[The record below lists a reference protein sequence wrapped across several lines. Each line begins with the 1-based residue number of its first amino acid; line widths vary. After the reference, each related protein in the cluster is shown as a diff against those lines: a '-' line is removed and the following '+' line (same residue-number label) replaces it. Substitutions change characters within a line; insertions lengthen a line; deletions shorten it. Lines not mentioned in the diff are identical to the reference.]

1 MGTMK
6 LLPVTILCLLSTL
19 RRSDG
24 NPVDGTATTP
34 ALSQSTVA
42 ATRTSVPTPTTT
54 PSPSPTLKSTVTS
67 PKGTPSPESFKTSPP
82 TVSSL
87 NTTVSGEAVVLL
99 YLHSST
105 STICSLQNIWIFLIA
120 CFRYLSSSSSG
131 VTDWRKE
138 ATTSVTKGEFIT
150 TNTTVTSLPVSDAVS
165 TLQSS
170 HNKTENQNSTKTT
183 ERTGNTLPPDTSPS
197 KTSKLPSITMPENVS
212 QSQETGTE
220 NAKNASSSSTNP
232 SYSSIILP
240 VVITLIVVTLS
251 VFVLV
256 GLYRMC
262 WKTDPGAPDNGNDQP
277 QSDKESVKL
286 LTVKTISHESGE
298 HCAQGKTKN

>member
-183 ERTGNTLPPDTSPS
+183 ERT
-197 KTSKLPSITMPENVS
+197 
-212 QSQETGTE
+212 ETGTE

>member
-87 NTTVSGEAVVLL
+87 NTTVSGE
-99 YLHSST
+99 
-105 STICSLQNIWIFLIA
+105 
-120 CFRYLSSSSSG
+120 
-131 VTDWRKE
+131 E

-183 ERTGNTLPPDTSPS
+183 ERT
-197 KTSKLPSITMPENVS
+197 
-212 QSQETGTE
+212 ETGTE

-262 WKTDPGAPDNGNDQP
+262 WKTDPGAPENGNDQP

>member
-87 NTTVSGEAVVLL
+87 NTTVSGE
-99 YLHSST
+99 
-105 STICSLQNIWIFLIA
+105 
-120 CFRYLSSSSSG
+120 
-131 VTDWRKE
+131 E

-183 ERTGNTLPPDTSPS
+183 ERT
-197 KTSKLPSITMPENVS
+197 
-212 QSQETGTE
+212 
-220 NAKNASSSSTNP
+220 
-232 SYSSIILP
+232 
-240 VVITLIVVTLS
+240 
-251 VFVLV
+251 VLE
-256 GLYRMC
+256 
-262 WKTDPGAPDNGNDQP
+262 PGRSRCQQIQCLLKSCFLDGRPL
-277 QSDKESVKL
+277 L
-286 LTVKTISHESGE
+286 LTVTSHGRK
-298 HCAQGKTKN
+298 GKAALRGLLHKGANLIHEGSAFMT

>member
-67 PKGTPSPESFKTSPP
+67 PK
-82 TVSSL
+82 
-87 NTTVSGEAVVLL
+87 
-99 YLHSST
+99 
-105 STICSLQNIWIFLIA
+105 
-120 CFRYLSSSSSG
+120 
-131 VTDWRKE
+131 E

-183 ERTGNTLPPDTSPS
+183 ERT
-197 KTSKLPSITMPENVS
+197 
-212 QSQETGTE
+212 ETGTE

-262 WKTDPGAPDNGNDQP
+262 WKTDPGAPENGNNQP

>member
-87 NTTVSGEAVVLL
+87 NTTVSGE
-99 YLHSST
+99 
-105 STICSLQNIWIFLIA
+105 
-120 CFRYLSSSSSG
+120 
-131 VTDWRKE
+131 E

-183 ERTGNTLPPDTSPS
+183 ERTG
-197 KTSKLPSITMPENVS
+197 
-212 QSQETGTE
+212 
-220 NAKNASSSSTNP
+220 
-232 SYSSIILP
+232 IILP

>member
-67 PKGTPSPESFKTSPP
+67 PK
-82 TVSSL
+82 
-87 NTTVSGEAVVLL
+87 
-99 YLHSST
+99 
-105 STICSLQNIWIFLIA
+105 
-120 CFRYLSSSSSG
+120 
-131 VTDWRKE
+131 E

-170 HNKTENQNSTKTT
+170 HNKK
-183 ERTGNTLPPDTSPS
+183 
-197 KTSKLPSITMPENVS
+197 
-212 QSQETGTE
+212 TGTE

-262 WKTDPGAPDNGNDQP
+262 WKTDPGAPENGNNQP

>member
-1 MGTMK
+1 MT
-6 LLPVTILCLLSTL
+6 
-19 RRSDG
+19 
-24 NPVDGTATTP
+24 
-34 ALSQSTVA
+34 
-42 ATRTSVPTPTTT
+42 
-54 PSPSPTLKSTVTS
+54 
-67 PKGTPSPESFKTSPP
+67 FFF
-82 TVSSL
+82 
-87 NTTVSGEAVVLL
+87 
-99 YLHSST
+99 
-105 STICSLQNIWIFLIA
+105 FL
-120 CFRYLSSSSSG
+120 
-131 VTDWRKE
+131 E
-138 ATTSVTKGEFIT
+138 
-150 TNTTVTSLPVSDAVS
+150 
-165 TLQSS
+165 
-170 HNKTENQNSTKTT
+170 
-183 ERTGNTLPPDTSPS
+183 
-197 KTSKLPSITMPENVS
+197 
-212 QSQETGTE
+212 ETGTE

>member
-87 NTTVSGEAVVLL
+87 NTTVSGE
-99 YLHSST
+99 
-105 STICSLQNIWIFLIA
+105 
-120 CFRYLSSSSSG
+120 
-131 VTDWRKE
+131 E

-170 HNKTENQNSTKTT
+170 HNKK
-183 ERTGNTLPPDTSPS
+183 
-197 KTSKLPSITMPENVS
+197 
-212 QSQETGTE
+212 TGTE

-262 WKTDPGAPDNGNDQP
+262 WKTDPGAPENGNNQP

>member
-87 NTTVSGEAVVLL
+87 NTTVSGE
-99 YLHSST
+99 
-105 STICSLQNIWIFLIA
+105 
-120 CFRYLSSSSSG
+120 
-131 VTDWRKE
+131 E

-183 ERTGNTLPPDTSPS
+183 ERTVNTLPPDTSPS
-197 KTSKLPSITMPENVS
+197 KTSKLPSITIPENVS

-262 WKTDPGAPDNGNDQP
+262 WKTDPGAPENGNDQP